1 MLANTD
7 LCGATPTNHDH
18 DENSDH
24 HHAWEDFVLNKPI
37 SPTTTRIDP
46 IENDSSSQIKSLPK
60 LVESNKLLQCP
71 RQAMLASD
79 TVTQDLRSENGNLG
93 LLSKW
98 TYYYHLPNDKTWDLA
113 SYKTIMSN
121 IDSLDKLIA
130 INENITDN
138 IIKNCMLFVMKER
151 ITPMWED
158 SCNRNGGCFSYKVPN
173 KVVVQV
179 WRDLTYLMC
188 GNALTVDPNHM
199 EYVNGITISPKRG
212 FCIVKV
218 WMKNCLLQD
227 PNIVVNIEN
236 LTKAGCL
243 FKNHKAEF

>member
-1 MLANTD
+1 MYIAHAYTFLSHIPYTYNCMLESTD
-7 LCGATPTNHDH
+7 LCGATQLNHDH
-18 DENSDH
+18 DKISDH
-24 HHAWEDFVLNKPI
+24 HHVWEDFVLIDPLVKE
-37 SPTTTRIDP
+37 DP
-46 IENDSSSQIKSLPK
+46 IETVDIKRYEGSPQK
-60 LVESNKLLQCP
+60 S
-71 RQAMLASD
+71 
-79 TVTQDLRSENGNLG
+79 

-113 SYKTIMSN
+113 SYKIIMSS

-130 INENITDN
+130 INENVTDN
-138 IIKNCMLFVMKER
+138 IIKNCMLFVMRDR

-188 GNALTVDPNHM
+188 GNALTVDPKHM

-218 WMKNCLLQD
+218 WLKSCLLQD
-227 PNIVVNIEN
+227 PNVIVNVEN

>member
-1 MLANTD
+1 MLATTD
-7 LCGATPTNHDH
+7 LCGASQPPTNHDH

-24 HHAWEDFVLNKPI
+24 HHAWEDFVLK
-37 SPTTTRIDP
+37 DP
-46 IENDSSSQIKSLPK
+46 ILPSQIETTSQTDPNKVESK
-60 LVESNKLLQCP
+60 LVESNKLL
-71 RQAMLASD
+71 M
-79 TVTQDLRSENGNLG
+79 
-93 LLSKW
+93 SKW

-121 IDSLDKLIA
+121 IDSLDKLIS

-138 IIKNCMLFVMKER
+138 IIKNCMLFVMKEC
-151 ITPMWED
+151 IAPMWED
-158 SCNRNGGCFSYKVPN
+158 VCNRNGGCFSYKVPN

-179 WRDLTYLMC
+179 WRDLTYFMC
-188 GNALTVDPNHM
+188 GNSLTVDPKHSDC
-199 EYVNGITISPKRG
+199 VNGITISPKRG

-227 PNIVVNIEN
+227 PNIIVNVEN

>member
-1 MLANTD
+1 MLEETD
-7 LCGATPTNHDH
+7 VCGATHLNHDH
-18 DENSDH
+18 DKNSDH
-24 HHAWEDFVLNKPI
+24 HHAWEDFVLTEPLVMED
-37 SPTTTRIDP
+37 PTVDVCENP
-46 IENDSSSQIKSLPK
+46 IENSGAVSIGISRYEGSPQKS
-60 LVESNKLLQCP
+60 
-71 RQAMLASD
+71 
-79 TVTQDLRSENGNLG
+79 

-113 SYKTIMSN
+113 SYKTIMSG

-130 INENITDN
+130 INEHVTDN
-138 IIKNCMLFVMKER
+138 IIKNCMLFVMRDR

-188 GNALTVDPNHM
+188 GNALTVDPKHM

-212 FCIVKV
+212 FCIVKI
-218 WMKNCLLQD
+218 WLKNCQLQD
-227 PNIVVNIEN
+227 PNMVVNVEN

>member
-1 MLANTD
+1 MYIAHAYTFLSHIPYTYNCMLESTD
-7 LCGATPTNHDH
+7 LCGATQLNHDH
-18 DENSDH
+18 DKISDH
-24 HHAWEDFVLNKPI
+24 HHVWEDFVLIDPLVKE
-37 SPTTTRIDP
+37 DP
-46 IENDSSSQIKSLPK
+46 IETVDIERYEGSPQKS
-60 LVESNKLLQCP
+60 
-71 RQAMLASD
+71 
-79 TVTQDLRSENGNLG
+79 

-113 SYKTIMSN
+113 SYKTIMSS

-130 INENITDN
+130 INENVTDN
-138 IIKNCMLFVMKER
+138 IIKNCMLFVMRDR

-188 GNALTVDPNHM
+188 GNALTVDPKHM

-218 WMKNCLLQD
+218 WLKSCLLQD
-227 PNIVVNIEN
+227 PNVIVNVEN

>member
-1 MLANTD
+1 MNCMLANTE
-7 LCGATPTNHDH
+7 LCGANPINHDH

-24 HHAWEDFVLNKPI
+24 HHAWEDFVLND
-37 SPTTTRIDP
+37 PTLPMNLDSIDA
-46 IENDSSSQIKSLPK
+46 IDSTKVESKI
-60 LVESNKLLQCP
+60 VESNKLLK
-71 RQAMLASD
+71 
-79 TVTQDLRSENGNLG
+79 
-93 LLSKW
+93 SKW

-121 IDSLDKLIA
+121 IDSLDKLIS

-138 IIKNCMLFVMKER
+138 IIKNCMLFVMKEC

-188 GNALTVDPNHM
+188 GNALTVDPKHM
-199 EYVNGITISPKRG
+199 EYVNGITISPKRA

-227 PNIVVNIEN
+227 PNIIINIEN

>member
-1 MLANTD
+1 MLATTD
-7 LCGATPTNHDH
+7 VCGASQTPITHDH

-24 HHAWEDFVLNKPI
+24 HHAWEDFVLTEPFVEVSEN
-37 SPTTTRIDP
+37 P
-46 IENDSSSQIKSLPK
+46 IERYKGSPQKS
-60 LVESNKLLQCP
+60 
-71 RQAMLASD
+71 
-79 TVTQDLRSENGNLG
+79 

-113 SYKTIMSN
+113 SYKTIMSD

-130 INENITDN
+130 INENVTDN
-138 IIKNCMLFVMKER
+138 IIKNCMLFVMRDR
-151 ITPMWED
+151 IAPMWED
-158 SCNRNGGCFSYKVPN
+158 NCNRNGGCFSYKVPN

-188 GNALTVDPNHM
+188 GNALTVDPKHM
-199 EYVNGITISPKRG
+199 ECVNGITISPKRG

-218 WMKNCLLQD
+218 WMKNCQLQD
-227 PNIVVNIEN
+227 PNIVVNVEN

>member
-1 MLANTD
+1 MLLEKD
-7 LCGATPTNHDH
+7 VCGATHTNHDH
-18 DENSDH
+18 DEDSDH
-24 HHAWEDFVLNKPI
+24 HHAWEDFVLPSSVLGPVATLPKI
-37 SPTTTRIDP
+37 LEDPTSDGLRPVDFGDDGVTRPEGACNCFAGDLTKYGRM
-46 IENDSSSQIKSLPK
+46 SSSNKSL
-60 LVESNKLLQCP
+60 Q
-71 RQAMLASD
+71 
-79 TVTQDLRSENGNLG
+79 
-93 LLSKW
+93 SKW

-113 SYKTIMSN
+113 SYKTIMSS

-151 ITPMWED
+151 IAPMWED

-188 GNALTVDPNHM
+188 GNALCVDPKHM
-199 EYVNGITISPKRG
+199 ECVNGITISPKRG

-218 WMKNCLLQD
+218 WMKNCQLQD
-227 PNIVVNIEN
+227 PNIVVNVEN